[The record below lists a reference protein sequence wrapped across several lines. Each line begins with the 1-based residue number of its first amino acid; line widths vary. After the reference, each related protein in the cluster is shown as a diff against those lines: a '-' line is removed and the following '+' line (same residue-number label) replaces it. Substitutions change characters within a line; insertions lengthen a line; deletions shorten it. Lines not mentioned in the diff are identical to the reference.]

1 MRFTEMILELIY
13 LGTAGLLLIG
23 GLWSELALDGALSA
37 LPSCNAL
44 PTTSLQSCVSRGSY
58 VLYVNFVFI
67 YLALGFTYK
76 TRLCSTKS

>member
-1 MRFTEMILELIY
+1 MRFTEMIIEFIY

-23 GLWSELALDGALSA
+23 GLLSELALEGMPWALA
-37 LPSCNAL
+37 SCNAL
-44 PTTSLQSCVSRGSY
+44 PTTSLQPCVSRVSY
-58 VLYVNFVFI
+58 VLYVNFIFV